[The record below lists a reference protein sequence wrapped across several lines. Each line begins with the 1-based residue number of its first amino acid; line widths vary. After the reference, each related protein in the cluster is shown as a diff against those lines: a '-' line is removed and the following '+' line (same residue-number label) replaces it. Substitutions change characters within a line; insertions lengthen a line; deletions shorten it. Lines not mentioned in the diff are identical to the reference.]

1 MPQFINGLT
10 GWPNF
15 AALRLCPG
23 LDRAIS
29 ALAAR
34 PLRVQL
40 EALGRCARTV
50 DPMGAALSIKL
61 FRVSSIT
68 VT

>member
-15 AALRLCPG
+15 AVLRLFPG
-23 LDRAIS
+23 LDRTIS

-34 PLRVQL
+34 PLHVRL
-40 EALGRCARTV
+40 EAFGRCARTI
-50 DPMGAALSIKL
+50 DPMGTALSIKL